1 MSQQDKKSN
10 RFVDF
15 VKDKD
20 FFTENIQFTFNNGET

>member
-20 FFTENIQFTFNNGET
+20 VFTENIQFTFNNGET